1 VWRRRERRPPGQERA
16 VRQVPRRGAAG
27 DVPHRPEARRG
38 LGHEDRRAQRRQR
51 DDPGHRRDEKNGQNG
66 SFDRQITGT
75 DVADKNRPN
84 FVVDTIPGPG
94 RPKGNEQLDPL
105 ERSSAYVNTYTL
117 GPLGPNRTAD
127 FEWHVTA
134 VHAGPFRVCYRVAA
148 GLNGKAVAVQQGGKP
163 LFDEFDGQISNAAPK
178 TRVADDGKTVVT
190 EPDTGQ
196 QP

>member
-1 VWRRRERRPPGQERA
+1 VRRHEERAGRLVRPP
-16 VRQVPRRGAAG
+16 
-27 DVPHRPEARRG
+27 D
-38 LGHEDRRAQRRQR
+38 QRY
-51 DDPGHRRDEKNGQNG
+51 GHRRQEP
-66 SFDRQITGT
+66 T
-75 DVADKNRPN
+75 
-84 FVVDTIPGPG
+84 FVVDRIPGPD

-105 ERSSAYVNTYTL
+105 ERSSAYVDTYTL
-117 GPLGPNRTAD
+117 GPLAPNATAD

-163 LFDEFDGQISNAAPK
+163 IFAEINGEISNKAPQ

-196 QP
+196 